1 MCATPK
7 TSSPSRALGPTYVAC
22 ARRRSRSG
30 QSGVRVVVV
39 ARARRARAR
48 SRALDAVGARVA
60 ASRRRSSRAPCRGA
74 ARRRKTAR
82 ARRAPAVS
90 RRARGWTV
98 SSNVGVFGRTLRAL
112 LNTHTERSVAAGT
125 GRYTD
130 ARGVA
135 MTARRERA
143 RARRRRR
150 VALIACACALA
161 VICARAVTPRRARER
176 RADARTPRELTLASH
191 GAFLA
196 LDVESKAARVIH
208 RGRGVYYGTFEDG
221 SSSSDAVWVASRP
234 DNAKTRAATR
244 GDALLRI
251 DAKRGEI
258 LEERAIDA
266 AFTHDVVRRGDSVFV
281 ADTGNGRILELE
293 YPSMRTL
300 RAVEL
305 SVKAHVNTLAPA
317 DASEYGE
324 HAVWAV
330 LHNLGP
336 SEVALID
343 LETGRELRPRLTRV
357 GTKSHGLVIYE
368 DRFIML
374 NSGEGQLISVDPSG
388 VEDYEILWTDDSR
401 TFMKGLC
408 VIDDVAFF
416 GVSAFGRREDRG
428 DPNKSSDVVAFDL
441 VRKRELWRQTVM
453 THGLLNVIAAPQIE
467 SSTWSHA
474 HWNAN
479 SPSLYAEWIPLAA
492 KQTNNCEATDRNSL
506 LLTYDDVDVHLLRDY
521 IQGLPRD
528 VFKESGK
535 NGNALLG
542 GRDGNMQ
549 KFKPNVDGMLL
560 FFSDRSGEHVFEFPF
575 WKRLE
580 PYVQPVLIDLFTD
593 QLGVSDPLRHVIRL
607 QLAVMNPGSEI
618 LPHVDTGDWARRH
631 HRFHVPIIVPQ
642 NAGAVE
648 FVMMPESGQE
658 IAVPLIEG
666 RPFEINNAVTHRV
679 RNSASSWRI
688 HLLVDFSEQ
697 PTAKRHVLKPGDVCD
712 YAKMGSGRCVAVT

>member
-1 MCATPK
+1 MP
-7 TSSPSRALGPTYVAC
+7 
-22 ARRRSRSG
+22 
-30 QSGVRVVVV
+30 
-39 ARARRARAR
+39 
-48 SRALDAVGARVA
+48 
-60 ASRRRSSRAPCRGA
+60 
-74 ARRRKTAR
+74 
-82 ARRAPAVS
+82 
-90 RRARGWTV
+90 
-98 SSNVGVFGRTLRAL
+98 
-112 LNTHTERSVAAGT
+112 
-125 GRYTD
+125 
-130 ARGVA
+130 
-135 MTARRERA
+135 ARRERERE

-150 VALIACACALA
+150 VALIALACALA
-161 VICARAVTPRRARER
+161 MRATTPRRAR
-176 RADARTPRELTLASH
+176 RADATTTTRELTLASH

-196 LDVESKAARVIH
+196 LDVDSKAARVIH

-234 DNAKTRAATR
+234 DNARTRTR

-251 DAKRGEI
+251 DARRGEI

-266 AFTHDVVRRGDSVFV
+266 KFTHDVVRRGDSVFV

-300 RAVEL
+300 RAAKL

-343 LETGRELRPRLTRV
+343 LETGRELRPRLTKV
-357 GTKSHGLVIYE
+357 GTKSHGLVVYE
-368 DRFIML
+368 GRFIML

-453 THGLLNVIAAPQIE
+453 THGLLNIIAAPQIQ

-492 KQTNNCEATDRNSL
+492 KQTNNRDAADRNSL

-528 VFKESGK
+528 VFKESGL

-542 GRDGNMQ
+542 GRDANKQ
-549 KFKPNVDGMLL
+549 RFKPNVDGMLL

-580 PYVQPVLIDLFTD
+580 PYVQPMLIALFTD

-618 LPHVDTGDWARRH
+618 LPHVDSGDWARRY

-642 NAGAVE
+642 QAGAVE
-648 FVMMPESGQE
+648 FVMMPEIGQE
-658 IAVPLIEG
+658 IAVPLVEG
-666 RPFEINNAVTHRV
+666 RPFEINNAVRHRV

-688 HLLVDFSEQ
+688 HLLIDFSER
-697 PTAKRHVLKPGDVCD
+697 PMTKRHVLKPGDVCD